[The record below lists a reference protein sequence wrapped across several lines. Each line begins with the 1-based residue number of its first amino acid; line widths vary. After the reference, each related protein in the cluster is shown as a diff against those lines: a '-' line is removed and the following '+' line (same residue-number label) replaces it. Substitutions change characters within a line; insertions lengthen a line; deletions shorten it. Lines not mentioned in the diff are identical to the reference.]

1 MFELSRL
8 STGNSEDD
16 VIPIEEEGEHLA
28 AFLKNLTVPSYA
40 IDSVTLFDVA
50 KVVAILSI
58 SRTFNFRSMRSAAE
72 KALELCLR
80 IWQWS
85 VLEGASDRQDRE
97 LGRRAIGEMKSGYL
111 LGQPDIFWDILGRG
125 DLRSEWKLE
134 MAQRIFPVLVYGQT
148 GWNSTIDGSKGP
160 ASAAELKRAAA
171 LFNPK

>member
-16 VIPIEEEGEHLA
+16 VIPIEEKGEHLA

-40 IDSVTLFDVA
+40 IDWVTVFDVP

-72 KALELCLR
+72 KALESCLR
-80 IWQWS
+80 ISQWS
-85 VLEGASDRQDRE
+85 VLEVASDRQDRE
-97 LGRRAIGEMKSGYL
+97 LGRRAIGEMISDYWFR
-111 LGQPDIFWDILGRG
+111 QPDNFWDILGRG
-125 DLRSEWKLE
+125 DLKSEWKVE

-160 ASAAELKRAAA
+160 ASAEDVKRAAA